1 MIVVVP
7 SVAAGDHGA
16 ALLDLYDE
24 AVREVYGYLLSRCRN
39 RTVAEDVTSEVFMG
53 AVDSVSRG
61 RVDEVTTAWLIG
73 IARHKLVDHW
83 RRVERDQRRLSA
95 VAEEPATAGED
106 DPWDAQLDVLAAR
119 DALERL
125 GAHHRSALT
134 LRYLDGLSVPEVAAV
149 LGRTVHATEALLM
162 RAKRAFRDIYEEVAP

>member
-1 MIVVVP
+1 VGVP
-7 SVAAGDHGA
+7 SAVAGDRGA
-16 ALLDLYDE
+16 DLLALYDE
-24 AVREVYGYLLSRCRN
+24 SVGEVYGYLLARCRN

-53 AVDSVSRG
+53 AVDAVTRG
-61 RVDEVTTAWLIG
+61 RVDVVTTAWLIG

-83 RRVERDQRRLSA
+83 RRVERDQRRLTA
-95 VAEEPATAGED
+95 VAEEPTTAGED

-119 DALERL
+119 DALEHL

-134 LRYLDGLSVPEVAAV
+134 LRYLDGLSVPECAAV
-149 LGRTVHATEALLM
+149 LDRTIHATEALLI